1 MGSTAGVVELLVT
14 SGQLASDRGQYGQA
28 RAILAEGLAEGWPA
42 GPHWLVAT
50 ALEETARVAAA
61 AGDARTAVLLLGAAD
76 ALAGADGRPA
86 PQLPPGIHRHDLGHR
101 PRCPRRGRLR
111 RGVARRR
118 LLGARGCLRA

>member
-76 ALAGADGRPA
+76 AWRERMGAPRPSY
-86 PQLPPGIHRHDLGHR
+86 
-101 PRCPRRGRLR
+101 RR
-111 RGVARRR
+111 ASIATTWAT
-118 LLGARGCLRA
+118 ARGALGEDGFAVAWREGGSLAPEDA